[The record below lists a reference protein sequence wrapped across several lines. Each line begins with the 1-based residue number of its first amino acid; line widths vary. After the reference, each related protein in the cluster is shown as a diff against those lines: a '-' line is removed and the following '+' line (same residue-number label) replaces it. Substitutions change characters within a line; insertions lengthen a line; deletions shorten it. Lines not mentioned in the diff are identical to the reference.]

1 MKQLN
6 SARNAPHAA
15 ATLDMEMIY
24 DSDAFCVVRIDL
36 PHTQLPG
43 AATDTAQ
50 ADHLRHARRGG
61 YEIVDKFGRK
71 EIFLEGFMAA
81 SFKDSVDKLIE
92 SQPTQEEIDDYLDGF
107 SALMQQPL
115 VAH

>member
-1 MKQLN
+1 MKQL
-6 SARNAPHAA
+6 STARSESKAG

-36 PHTQLPG
+36 PRTAAHDMSASDQLR
-43 AATDTAQ
+43 Q
-50 ADHLRHARRGG
+50 VSRGG

-71 EIFLEGFMAA
+71 EIFLDGLMAA
-81 SFKDSVDKLIE
+81 SFKDGVDKLIE
-92 SQPTQEEIDDYLDGF
+92 TQPSQEEIDDYLDGF

>member
-6 SARNAPHAA
+6 PATHVPHVA

-24 DSDAFCVVRIDL
+24 DSDAFCVVRIEL
-36 PHTQLPG
+36 PQTH
-43 AATDTAQ
+43 ATYGGDASPA
-50 ADHLRHARRGG
+50 ADHLRHAGRGG

-71 EIFLEGFMAA
+71 EIFLEGVMAA

-115 VAH
+115 IAH